1 MKYSLLSSTT
11 KVALQHMSK
20 KILYQLIK
28 KLGSS
33 FSNRIDTP
41 DTNIDSIMRYYA
53 VGAFNHVE
61 IIEKTIRDYFN
72 ENELKTFEGILPI
85 KKDIT
90 IPPNVTLRT
99 GYYFIWISKRKWELF
114 TCEGIT
120 TSIFIIG
127 RSCQLEKK
135 LLQNSKLIPNIKTN
149 TYL

>member
-61 IIEKTIRDYFN
+61 IIEKTIRNRFN
-72 ENELKTFEGILPI
+72 EIELKAFDGILPI

-90 IPPNVTLRT
+90 IPPNTTLRS
-99 GYYFIWISKRKWELF
+99 GYYFKWVSKRKWELF
-114 TCEGIT
+114 TCEGVT
-120 TSIFIIG
+120 TDIFIVG
-127 RSCQLEKK
+127 RSRQLEKK
-135 LLQNSKLIPNIKTN
+135 LFLNSKLIPILK
-149 TYL
+149 LI